1 MSEEII
7 DKLEIIIKKI
17 LLCWRNLH
25 LSTKMVKIHDLDDHL
40 LNQIKK
46 YNGIGCFVEN
56 FIEQA
61 RQFGM
66 IDEKLPVNIRDRVK
80 TSINHLKMDILSLNG
95 EVRSKIKQVTINTR
109 KTRNKRK

>member
-1 MSEEII
+1 MSEEIT

-46 YNGIGCFVEN
+46 
-56 FIEQA
+56 
-61 RQFGM
+61 
-66 IDEKLPVNIRDRVK
+66 NI
-80 TSINHLKMDILSLNG
+80 M
-95 EVRSKIKQVTINTR
+95 E
-109 KTRNKRK
+109 